1 MKKNALG
8 RGLDALMPQADYEN
22 SVQEIAIDLV
32 DINPGQPRKKFDQDA
47 LQQLADSI
55 AQVGLLQPILVMRKG
70 GRFAI
75 IAGERRYRACR
86 LAGLKTIPIIEK
98 TYTGEES
105 MLAALVENL
114 QREDL
119 NRMEEAAA
127 IRELMDVTGFT
138 QEEAAKRLG
147 KSRSAVANVLRL
159 LNLPPL
165 IQEMLRN
172 NLISEGHA
180 RVLASVKDLEWKLQL
195 AQITIDEGLSV
206 RALEARVHKPLKAT
220 APQAP
225 PRLAPELD
233 DFARRL
239 QRLTG
244 VRTKIT
250 GDLQQGKLTL
260 VYKSAEELESLYQ
273 ALEGLLP

>member
-22 SVQEIAIDLV
+22 SVQEVDINLV
-32 DINPGQPRKKFDQDA
+32 DINPGQPRKNFDQDA

-55 AQVGLLQPILVMRKG
+55 AQVGLLQPILVLRKG
-70 GRFAI
+70 DRFAI

-98 TYTGEES
+98 NLTGEES
-105 MLAALVENL
+105 LLAALIENL

-119 NRMEEAAA
+119 NPMEEAAA
-127 IRELMDVTGFT
+127 ISQLIKLGGLT

-147 KSRSAVANVLRL
+147 KSRPAVANVLRL
-159 LNLPPL
+159 LNLPPA
-165 IQEMLRN
+165 IQKLVSENRL
-172 NLISEGHA
+172 SEGHA
-180 RVLASVKDLEWKLQL
+180 RVLAGLKDTDRQVEL
-195 AQITIDEGLSV
+195 AQLTIRDGLSV
-206 RALEARVHKPLKAT
+206 RALEALCQKAPTAIHRPLPA
-220 APQAP
+220 
-225 PRLAPELD
+225 RLAPELD

-239 QRLTG
+239 QRATG
-244 VRTKIT
+244 VRTQIT
-250 GDLQQGKLTL
+250 GNLHQGKLTL
-260 VYKSAEELESLYQ
+260 VYKSAQELESLYQ